1 MSKLE
6 QLRQRLASRKE
17 TAHLARLS
25 PAKLRWVAATDPYVL
40 PEDRMAIEHLRSYEW
55 SEDED
60 NNGILD
66 WYKVVAEVRGKKV

>member
-1 MSKLE
+1 
-6 QLRQRLASRKE
+6 
-17 TAHLARLS
+17 
-25 PAKLRWVAATDPYVL
+25 
-40 PEDRMAIEHLRSYEW
+40 MAIEHLRSYEW